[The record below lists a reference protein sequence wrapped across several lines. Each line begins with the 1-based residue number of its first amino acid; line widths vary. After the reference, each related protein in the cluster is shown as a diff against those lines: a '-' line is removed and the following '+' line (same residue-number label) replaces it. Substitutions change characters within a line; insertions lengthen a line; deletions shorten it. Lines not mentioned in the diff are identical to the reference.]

1 MSPDLRTLCPS
12 ALIRTGHE
20 SGNENR
26 ERILELLRRQ
36 GSETAPG
43 LGRRLGLARATVNHH
58 LRVLQRSGAVRRSS
72 TASGK
77 GVAALFVATDP
88 APAECRPFAHPRLA
102 GLIGASGSRKA
113 IVQVLLSSP
122 GASLAEVA
130 ERLRRDGRPL
140 SRPTVHHHLAL
151 LVGVGLVDRV
161 EVPGG
166 VRFLWR
172 AAAWRRSDAL
182 ASPAAGPGP
191 HPGAPWGHSGVPAL

>member
-1 MSPDLRTLCPS
+1 MSPDLRPLCPS
-12 ALIRTGHE
+12 AFIPTGHG

-26 ERILELLRRQ
+26 GRILELLRRQ

-43 LGRRLGLARATVNHH
+43 LARRLGLARATVNHH

-72 TASGK
+72 AGSGK
-77 GVAALFVATDP
+77 GVAALFVAAEP

-113 IVQVLLSSP
+113 IVQVLLSRP

-130 ERLRRDGRPL
+130 ERLRLEGRPL

-161 EVPGG
+161 EAAGG

-172 AAAWRRSDAL
+172 EAAWQRADGFTL
-182 ASPAAGPGP
+182 PAA
-191 HPGAPWGHSGVPAL
+191 VPAH

>member
-1 MSPDLRTLCPS
+1 MPSDLRPLCPS
-12 ALIRTGHE
+12 SPIRPGAGPD

-26 ERILELLRRQ
+26 DRILDLLRHQ
-36 GSETAPG
+36 GSDTAPG

-58 LRVLQRSGAVRRSS
+58 LRVLQRLGAVRRSS
-72 TASGK
+72 TGTGK
-77 GVAALFVATDP
+77 GVAALFVATSP

-113 IVQVLLSSP
+113 IVQVLLSTH

-130 ERLRRDGRPL
+130 ERLRREGRPL

-161 EVPGG
+161 QVAGG

-172 AAAWRRSDAL
+172 AAAWRGVDV
-182 ASPAAGPGP
+182 PAALRETQHADAWTP
-191 HPGAPWGHSGVPAL
+191 SSIPAV